1 MYYQNTIQESGND
14 ISNLKL
20 SLNKIQGLFE
30 ITWGRCP
37 RNIKDV
43 PLMLIKKHIARGK
56 KMKET
61 MKALEKALE
70 AIFQMKAPSLE
81 KILKNQGFV
90 YEAGRVR
97 ELMTAYEKEYKDG
110 IALDDTQSYY
120 ETDIDS
126 ILKEAEEKANEV
138 WMRVRMKRALRL
150 HGLSLPKLN
159 AMETKDLTKLY
170 SKLIQKEI

>member
-1 MYYQNTIQESGND
+1 
-14 ISNLKL
+14 
-20 SLNKIQGLFE
+20 
-30 ITWGRCP
+30 
-37 RNIKDV
+37 
-43 PLMLIKKHIARGK
+43 
-56 KMKET
+56 MKET
-61 MKALEKALE
+61 MKALEV
-70 AIFQMKAPSLE
+70 IFQMKEPSLE

>member
-1 MYYQNTIQESGND
+1 MRI
-14 ISNLKL
+14 
-20 SLNKIQGLFE
+20 NKVI
-30 ITWGRCP
+30 
-37 RNIKDV
+37 DV
-43 PLMLIKKHIARGK
+43 
-56 KMKET
+56 
-61 MKALEKALE
+61 MKALEV
-70 AIFQMKAPSLE
+70 IFQMKEPSLE

-170 SKLIQKEI
+170 SKLILKEI

>member
-1 MYYQNTIQESGND
+1 MRI
-14 ISNLKL
+14 
-20 SLNKIQGLFE
+20 NKVI
-30 ITWGRCP
+30 
-37 RNIKDV
+37 DV
-43 PLMLIKKHIARGK
+43 
-56 KMKET
+56 
-61 MKALEKALE
+61 MKALEV
-70 AIFQMKAPSLE
+70 IFQMKEPSLE

>member
-1 MYYQNTIQESGND
+1 
-14 ISNLKL
+14 
-20 SLNKIQGLFE
+20 
-30 ITWGRCP
+30 
-37 RNIKDV
+37 
-43 PLMLIKKHIARGK
+43 MLIKKHIARGK

>member
-1 MYYQNTIQESGND
+1 
-14 ISNLKL
+14 
-20 SLNKIQGLFE
+20 
-30 ITWGRCP
+30 
-37 RNIKDV
+37 
-43 PLMLIKKHIARGK
+43 MLIKKHIARGK

-61 MKALEKALE
+61 MKALEV
-70 AIFQMKAPSLE
+70 IFQMKEPSLE

>member
-1 MYYQNTIQESGND
+1 MRLL
-14 ISNLKL
+14 LKR
-20 SLNKIQGLFE
+20 K
-30 ITWGRCP
+30 
-37 RNIKDV
+37 
-43 PLMLIKKHIARGK
+43 LMLIKKHIARGK

-61 MKALEKALE
+61 MKALE

-126 ILKEAEEKANEV
+126 ILKEAEKANEV